1 MKEMKLI
8 PQINIASRT
17 PITTKMVWETWKVIH
32 TYEETAA
39 LDTFSFLICDEPSIW
54 VVRTETP
61 FGELWEVRRGLI
73 IIEVKYIEEIEWIVS
88 TLKQSYWKWYEVEPE
103 RGKPKPKVT
112 TVYISTPMSGVP
124 KEIIWRNLKRGI
136 SNCISRGCNFI
147 TPLEVE
153 DKLKLV
159 HSIKEPTW
167 GEYLLED
174 MKYLSQCDEI
184 LLVSIFGGTDWRKS
198 RGCMTEIAYA
208 RGLRLPI
215 KELLDDDRTKRLYNE
230 EW

>member
-8 PQINIASRT
+8 PQIKIPSRT
-17 PITTKMVWETWKVIH
+17 PITTKMVWETFKVIH
-32 TYEETAA
+32 TFEETAA

-61 FGELWEVRRGLI
+61 FGELWEVQRGLI
-73 IIEVKYIEEIEWIVS
+73 LIEVKYIEEIEWIVS
-88 TLKQSYWKWYEVEPE
+88 TLKQSYCKRYEVEPE
-103 RGKPKPKVT
+103 REKPKPKVT

-124 KEIIWRNLKRGI
+124 KEIIWKNLKRGI
-136 SNCISRGCNFI
+136 LNCTDRGCNFI

-159 HSIKEPTW
+159 HSIKEPSW

-198 RGCMTEIAYA
+198 RGCMTEVAYA

-215 KELLDDDRTKRLYNE
+215 KELLEDGRTKRLYNE

>member
-1 MKEMKLI
+1 MELI
-8 PQINIASRT
+8 DEIKILSRT
-17 PITTKMVWETWKVIH
+17 PITTKMVLETFKVIYK
-32 TYEETAA
+32 TEETAA
-39 LDTFSFLICDEPSIW
+39 MSTFSYLICNNPTIW
-54 VVRTETP
+54 VVKRETI
-61 FGELWEVRRGLI
+61 FDDLWEVRRGLI
-73 IIEVKYIEEIEWIVS
+73 KINVQYIEEIEWIVN
-88 TLKQSYWKWYEVEPE
+88 TLKQSYRKRYEVEPE
-103 RGKPKPKVT
+103 KEKPKPKVT

-124 KEIIWRNLKRGI
+124 KEIIWKNLKRGI
-136 SNCISRGCNFI
+136 SNCDSRGCNFI

-184 LLVSIFGGTDWRKS
+184 LLVSIFGSTDWRKS
-198 RGCMTEIAYA
+198 RGCMTEVAYA

-215 KELLDDDRTKRLYNE
+215 KELLDDNRTKRLYNE

>member
-1 MKEMKLI
+1 MRLI
-8 PQINIASRT
+8 SEIKIPSRT
-17 PITTKMVWETWKVIH
+17 PITTKMVWETFKVIYK
-32 TYEETAA
+32 TEETAA
-39 LDTFSFLICDEPSIW
+39 MGTFSYLICNNPTIW
-54 VVRTETP
+54 VVKRETI
-61 FGELWEVRRGLI
+61 FDDLWEVRRGLI
-73 IIEVKYIEEIEWIVS
+73 ILNVQYIEEIEWIVN
-88 TLKQSYWKWYEVEPE
+88 TLKQSYRKRYEVEPE
-103 RGKPKPKVT
+103 KEKPKPKVT
-112 TVYISTPMSGVP
+112 TVYISTPLSGIP
-124 KEIIWRNLKRGI
+124 KEIILKNLKRGI
-136 SNCISRGCNFI
+136 LNCISRGCNFI

-198 RGCMTEIAYA
+198 RGCMTEVAYA

-215 KELLDDDRTKRLYNE
+215 KELLDDNRTKRLYNE

>member
-1 MKEMKLI
+1 MRLI
-8 PQINIASRT
+8 PEIKIPSRT
-17 PITTKMVWETWKVIH
+17 PITTKMVWETFKVIH
-32 TYEETAA
+32 TYEEQAA
-39 LDTFSFLICDEPSIW
+39 LDTFSFLICDNPSIW

-61 FGELWEVRRGLI
+61 FEEVWWEVRRGLI
-73 IIEVKYIEEIEWIVS
+73 IIEVKYIEEIEWMVS
-88 TLKQSYWKWYEVEPE
+88 TLQQSYRKRYEVEPE
-103 RGKPKPKVT
+103 KEKPKPKVT

-124 KEIIWRNLKRGI
+124 KEIIWKNLKRGI
-136 SNCISRGCNFI
+136 SNCDSRGCNFI

-167 GEYLLED
+167 GEYLLEN

-184 LLVSIFGGTDWRKS
+184 LLVSIFGSTDWRKS
-198 RGCMTEIAYA
+198 RGCMTEVAYA

-215 KELLDDDRTKRLYNE
+215 KELLDDNRTKRLYNE

>member
-1 MKEMKLI
+1 
-8 PQINIASRT
+8 
-17 PITTKMVWETWKVIH
+17 
-32 TYEETAA
+32 
-39 LDTFSFLICDEPSIW
+39 
-54 VVRTETP
+54 
-61 FGELWEVRRGLI
+61 
-73 IIEVKYIEEIEWIVS
+73 
-88 TLKQSYWKWYEVEPE
+88 
-103 RGKPKPKVT
+103 
-112 TVYISTPMSGVP
+112 MSGVP
-124 KEIIWRNLKRGI
+124 KEIILKNLKRGI
-136 SNCISRGCNFI
+136 LNCIDRGCNCI

-159 HSIKEPTW
+159 HSIKEPSW

-198 RGCMTEIAYA
+198 RGCITEVAYA

-215 KELLDDDRTKRLYNE
+215 KELLDDGRTKRLYNE

>member
-1 MKEMKLI
+1 MKEMELI
-8 PQINIASRT
+8 HQIKIPSRT
-17 PITTKMVWETWKVIH
+17 PITTKMVWETFKVIY
-32 TYEETAA
+32 TTEETAA
-39 LDTFSFLICDEPSIW
+39 IDTFSYLICNNPTIW
-54 VVRTETP
+54 VVKRETM
-61 FGELWEVRRGLI
+61 FGDLWEVRRGLI
-73 IIEVKYIEEIEWIVS
+73 IINVQYIEEIEWIVS
-88 TLKQSYWKWYEVEPE
+88 TLKQSYRKRYDVEPE
-103 RGKPKPKVT
+103 REKPKPKVT
-112 TVYISTPMSGVP
+112 TVYISTPMSGIP
-124 KEIIWRNLKRGI
+124 KEIIWKNLKRGI
-136 SNCISRGCNFI
+136 LNCTDRGCNFI

-198 RGCMTEIAYA
+198 RGCITEVAYA

-215 KELLDDDRTKRLYNE
+215 KELLDDGRTKRLYNE

>member
-1 MKEMKLI
+1 MELI
-8 PQINIASRT
+8 HEIKIPSRT
-17 PITTKMVWETWKVIH
+17 PITTKMVLETFKVIYK
-32 TYEETAA
+32 TEETAA
-39 LDTFSFLICDEPSIW
+39 MGTFSYLICNNPTIW
-54 VVRTETP
+54 VVKRETI
-61 FGELWEVRRGLI
+61 FDDLWEVRRSLI
-73 IIEVKYIEEIEWIVS
+73 KINVQYIEEIEWIVN
-88 TLKQSYWKWYEVEPE
+88 TLKQSYRKRYEVEPE
-103 RGKPKPKVT
+103 KEKPKPKVT
-112 TVYISTPMSGVP
+112 TVYISTPLSGVP
-124 KEIIWRNLKRGI
+124 KEIIWKNLKRGI
-136 SNCISRGCNFI
+136 SNCDSRGCNFI

-198 RGCMTEIAYA
+198 RGCMTEVAYA

-215 KELLDDDRTKRLYNE
+215 KELLDDNRTKRLYNE

>member
-1 MKEMKLI
+1 MELI
-8 PQINIASRT
+8 DEIKIPSRT
-17 PITTKMVWETWKVIH
+17 PITTKMVLETFKVIYK
-32 TYEETAA
+32 TEETAA
-39 LDTFSFLICDEPSIW
+39 MGAFSYLICNKPTIW
-54 VVRTETP
+54 VVKRETI
-61 FGELWEVRRGLI
+61 FDDLWEVRRGLI
-73 IIEVKYIEEIEWIVS
+73 ILNVQYIEEIEWIVN
-88 TLKQSYWKWYEVEPE
+88 TLKQSYRKRYEVEPE
-103 RGKPKPKVT
+103 KEKPKPKVT
-112 TVYISTPMSGVP
+112 TVYISTPLSGVP
-124 KEIIWRNLKRGI
+124 KEIIWKNLKRGI
-136 SNCISRGCNFI
+136 SNCDSRGCNFI

-198 RGCMTEIAYA
+198 RGCMTEVAYA

-215 KELLDDDRTKRLYNE
+215 KELLDDNRTKRLYNE

>member
-1 MKEMKLI
+1 MELI
-8 PQINIASRT
+8 HQIKIPSRT
-17 PITTKMVWETWKVIH
+17 PITTKMVLETFKVIYK
-32 TYEETAA
+32 TEETAA
-39 LDTFSFLICDEPSIW
+39 MGTFSYLICNNPTIW
-54 VVRTETP
+54 VVKRETI
-61 FGELWEVRRGLI
+61 FDDLWEVRRGLI
-73 IIEVKYIEEIEWIVS
+73 ILNVQYIEEIEWIVN
-88 TLKQSYWKWYEVEPE
+88 TLKQSYRKRYEVEPE
-103 RGKPKPKVT
+103 KEKPKPKVT
-112 TVYISTPMSGVP
+112 TVYISTPLSGVP
-124 KEIIWRNLKRGI
+124 KEIIWKNLKRGI
-136 SNCISRGCNFI
+136 LNCISRGCNFI

-198 RGCMTEIAYA
+198 RGCMTEVAYA

-215 KELLDDDRTKRLYNE
+215 KELLDDNRTKRLYNE

>member
-1 MKEMKLI
+1 MRLI
-8 PQINIASRT
+8 SEIKIPSRT
-17 PITTKMVWETWKVIH
+17 PITTKMVLETFKVIYK
-32 TYEETAA
+32 TEETAA
-39 LDTFSFLICDEPSIW
+39 MGTFSYLICNNPTIW
-54 VVRTETP
+54 VVKRETI
-61 FGELWEVRRGLI
+61 FDDLWEVRRGLI
-73 IIEVKYIEEIEWIVS
+73 ILNVQYIEEIEWIVN
-88 TLKQSYWKWYEVEPE
+88 TLKQSYRKRYEVEPE
-103 RGKPKPKVT
+103 KEKPKPKVT
-112 TVYISTPMSGVP
+112 TVYISTPLSGVP
-124 KEIIWRNLKRGI
+124 KEIILKNLKRGI
-136 SNCISRGCNFI
+136 LNCISRGCNFI

-198 RGCMTEIAYA
+198 RGCMTEVAYA

-215 KELLDDDRTKRLYNE
+215 KELLDDNRTKRLYNE

>member
-1 MKEMKLI
+1 MELI
-8 PQINIASRT
+8 HQIKIPSRT
-17 PITTKMVWETWKVIH
+17 PITTKMVLETFKVIY
-32 TYEETAA
+32 TTKETAA
-39 LDTFSFLICDEPSIW
+39 FDTFSYLICNNPTIW
-54 VVRTETP
+54 VVKRETI
-61 FGELWEVRRGLI
+61 FGDLWEVRRGLI
-73 IIEVKYIEEIEWIVS
+73 KINVQYIEEIEWIVN
-88 TLKQSYWKWYEVEPE
+88 TLKQSYRKRYEVEPE
-103 RGKPKPKVT
+103 KEKPKPKVT
-112 TVYISTPMSGVP
+112 TVYISTPLSGVP
-124 KEIIWRNLKRGI
+124 KEIIWKNLKRGI
-136 SNCISRGCNFI
+136 SNCDSRGCNFI

-159 HSIKEPTW
+159 HSIKEPSW

-198 RGCMTEIAYA
+198 RGCMTEVAYA

-215 KELLDDDRTKRLYNE
+215 KELLDDNRTKRLYNE

>member
-1 MKEMKLI
+1 MELI
-8 PQINIASRT
+8 HQIKIPSRT
-17 PITTKMVWETWKVIH
+17 PITTKMVLETFKVIYK
-32 TYEETAA
+32 TEETAA
-39 LDTFSFLICDEPSIW
+39 MGTFSYLICNNPTIW
-54 VVRTETP
+54 VVKRETI
-61 FGELWEVRRGLI
+61 FGDLWEVRRGLI
-73 IIEVKYIEEIEWIVS
+73 KINVQYIEEIEWIVN
-88 TLKQSYWKWYEVEPE
+88 TLKQSYRKRYEVEPE
-103 RGKPKPKVT
+103 KEKPKPKVT
-112 TVYISTPMSGVP
+112 TVYISTPLSGVP
-124 KEIIWRNLKRGI
+124 KEIIWKNLKRGI
-136 SNCISRGCNFI
+136 SNCDSRCCNFI

-198 RGCMTEIAYA
+198 RGCMTEVAYA

-215 KELLDDDRTKRLYNE
+215 KELLDDNRTKRLYNE

>member
-1 MKEMKLI
+1 MELI
-8 PQINIASRT
+8 DEIKIPSRT
-17 PITTKMVWETWKVIH
+17 PITTKMVLETFKVIYK
-32 TYEETAA
+32 TEETAA
-39 LDTFSFLICDEPSIW
+39 MGTFSYLICNNPTIW
-54 VVRTETP
+54 VVKRETI
-61 FGELWEVRRGLI
+61 FDDLWEVRRGLI
-73 IIEVKYIEEIEWIVS
+73 IINVQYIEEIEWIVS
-88 TLKQSYWKWYEVEPE
+88 TLKQSYRKRYEVEPE
-103 RGKPKPKVT
+103 KEKPKPKVT
-112 TVYISTPMSGVP
+112 TVYISTPLSGVP
-124 KEIIWRNLKRGI
+124 KEIIWKNLKRGI
-136 SNCISRGCNFI
+136 SNCDSRGCNFI

-198 RGCMTEIAYA
+198 RGCMTEVAYA

-215 KELLDDDRTKRLYNE
+215 KELLDDNRTKRLYNE

>member
-1 MKEMKLI
+1 MELI
-8 PQINIASRT
+8 HQIKIPSRT
-17 PITTKMVWETWKVIH
+17 PITTKMVLETFKVIYK
-32 TYEETAA
+32 TEETAA
-39 LDTFSFLICDEPSIW
+39 MGTFSYLICNNPTIW
-54 VVRTETP
+54 VVKRETI
-61 FGELWEVRRGLI
+61 FDDLWEVRRSLI
-73 IIEVKYIEEIEWIVS
+73 KINVQYIEEIEWIVN
-88 TLKQSYWKWYEVEPE
+88 TLKQSYRKRYEVEPE
-103 RGKPKPKVT
+103 KEKPKPKVT
-112 TVYISTPMSGVP
+112 TVYISTPLSGVP
-124 KEIIWRNLKRGI
+124 KEIIWKNLKRGI
-136 SNCISRGCNFI
+136 SNCDSRGCNFI

-198 RGCMTEIAYA
+198 RGCMTEVAYA

-215 KELLDDDRTKRLYNE
+215 KELLDDNRTKRLYNE

>member
-1 MKEMKLI
+1 MRLI
-8 PQINIASRT
+8 SEIKIPSRT
-17 PITTKMVWETWKVIH
+17 PITTKMVLETFKVIYK
-32 TYEETAA
+32 TEETAA
-39 LDTFSFLICDEPSIW
+39 MGTFSYLICNNPTIW
-54 VVRTETP
+54 VVKRETI
-61 FGELWEVRRGLI
+61 FDDLWEVRRGLI
-73 IIEVKYIEEIEWIVS
+73 ILNVQYIEEIEWIVN
-88 TLKQSYWKWYEVEPE
+88 TLKQSYRKRYEVEPE
-103 RGKPKPKVT
+103 KEKPKPKVT
-112 TVYISTPMSGVP
+112 TVYISTPLSGIP
-124 KEIIWRNLKRGI
+124 KEIILKNLKRGI
-136 SNCISRGCNFI
+136 LNCISRGCNFI

-198 RGCMTEIAYA
+198 RGCMTEVAYA

-215 KELLDDDRTKRLYNE
+215 KELLDDNRTKRLYNE

>member
-1 MKEMKLI
+1 MELI
-8 PQINIASRT
+8 HQIKIPSRT
-17 PITTKMVWETWKVIH
+17 PITTKMVLETFKVIYK
-32 TYEETAA
+32 TEETAA
-39 LDTFSFLICDEPSIW
+39 MGTFSYLICNNPTIW
-54 VVRTETP
+54 VVKRETI
-61 FGELWEVRRGLI
+61 FDDLWEVRRGLI
-73 IIEVKYIEEIEWIVS
+73 ILNVQYIEEIEWIVN
-88 TLKQSYWKWYEVEPE
+88 TLKQSYRKRYEVEPE
-103 RGKPKPKVT
+103 KEKPKPKVT
-112 TVYISTPMSGVP
+112 TVYISTPLSGIP
-124 KEIIWRNLKRGI
+124 KEIILKNLKRGI
-136 SNCISRGCNFI
+136 LNCISRGCNFI

-198 RGCMTEIAYA
+198 RGCMTEVAYA

-215 KELLDDDRTKRLYNE
+215 KELLDDNRTKRLYNE

>member
-8 PQINIASRT
+8 HEIKIPSRT
-17 PITTKMVWETWKVIH
+17 PITTKIVWETFKVIH
-32 TYEETAA
+32 TFEETEA
-39 LDTFSFLICDEPSIW
+39 LDTFSFLICDNPSIW
-54 VVRTETP
+54 VVRRETP

-73 IIEVKYIEEIEWIVS
+73 IIKVKYIEEIERIVS
-88 TLKQSYWKWYEVEPE
+88 TLQQSYRKRYEVEPE

-215 KELLDDDRTKRLYNE
+215 KELLDDNRTKRLYNE

>member
-1 MKEMKLI
+1 MELI
-8 PQINIASRT
+8 HQIKIPSRT
-17 PITTKMVWETWKVIH
+17 PITTKMVLETFKVIYK
-32 TYEETAA
+32 TEETAA
-39 LDTFSFLICDEPSIW
+39 MSTFSYLICNNPTIW
-54 VVRTETP
+54 VVKRETI
-61 FGELWEVRRGLI
+61 FDDLWEVRRGLI
-73 IIEVKYIEEIEWIVS
+73 ILNVQYIEEIEWIVN
-88 TLKQSYWKWYEVEPE
+88 TLKQSYRKRYEVEPE
-103 RGKPKPKVT
+103 KEKPKPKVT
-112 TVYISTPMSGVP
+112 TVYISTPLSGVP
-124 KEIIWRNLKRGI
+124 KEIILKNLKRGI
-136 SNCISRGCNFI
+136 LNCISRGCNFI

-198 RGCMTEIAYA
+198 RGCMTEVAYA

-215 KELLDDDRTKRLYNE
+215 KELLDDNRTKRLYNE

>member
-1 MKEMKLI
+1 MRLI
-8 PQINIASRT
+8 SEIKIPSRT
-17 PITTKMVWETWKVIH
+17 PITTKMVLETFKVIYK
-32 TYEETAA
+32 TEETAA
-39 LDTFSFLICDEPSIW
+39 MGTFSYLICNNPTIW
-54 VVRTETP
+54 VVKRETI
-61 FGELWEVRRGLI
+61 FDDLWEVRRGLI
-73 IIEVKYIEEIEWIVS
+73 ILNVQYIEEIEWIVS
-88 TLKQSYWKWYEVEPE
+88 TLKQSYWKRYEVEPE
-103 RGKPKPKVT
+103 REKPKPKVT
-112 TVYISTPMSGVP
+112 TVYISTPMSGIP
-124 KEIIWRNLKRGI
+124 KEIILKNLKRGI
-136 SNCISRGCNFI
+136 LNCISRGCNFI

-198 RGCMTEIAYA
+198 RGCMTEVAYA

-215 KELLDDDRTKRLYNE
+215 KELLDDNRTKRLYNE

>member
-1 MKEMKLI
+1 MRLI
-8 PQINIASRT
+8 SEIKIPSRT
-17 PITTKMVWETWKVIH
+17 PITTKMVLETFKVIYK
-32 TYEETAA
+32 TEETAA
-39 LDTFSFLICDEPSIW
+39 MGTFSYLICNNPTIW
-54 VVRTETP
+54 VVKRETI
-61 FGELWEVRRGLI
+61 FDDLWEVRRGLI
-73 IIEVKYIEEIEWIVS
+73 ILNVQYIEEIEWIVN
-88 TLKQSYWKWYEVEPE
+88 TLKQSYRKRYEVEPE
-103 RGKPKPKVT
+103 KEKPKPKVT
-112 TVYISTPMSGVP
+112 TVYISTPLSGVP
-124 KEIIWRNLKRGI
+124 KEIIWKNLKRGI
-136 SNCISRGCNFI
+136 LNCISRGCNFI

-198 RGCMTEIAYA
+198 RGCMTEVAYA

-215 KELLDDDRTKRLYNE
+215 KELLDDNRTKRLYNE

>member
-1 MKEMKLI
+1 MELI
-8 PQINIASRT
+8 DEIKIPSRT
-17 PITTKMVWETWKVIH
+17 PITTKMVLETFKVIYK
-32 TYEETAA
+32 TEETAA
-39 LDTFSFLICDEPSIW
+39 MGTFSYLICNNPTIW
-54 VVRTETP
+54 VVKRETI
-61 FGELWEVRRGLI
+61 FDDLWEVRRGLI
-73 IIEVKYIEEIEWIVS
+73 ILNVQYIEEIEWIVN
-88 TLKQSYWKWYEVEPE
+88 TLKQSYRKRYEVEPE
-103 RGKPKPKVT
+103 KEKPKPKVT
-112 TVYISTPMSGVP
+112 TVYISTPLSGVP
-124 KEIIWRNLKRGI
+124 KEIIWKNLKRGI
-136 SNCISRGCNFI
+136 SNCDSRGCNFI

-198 RGCMTEIAYA
+198 RGCMTEVAYA

-215 KELLDDDRTKRLYNE
+215 KELLDDNRTKRLYNE